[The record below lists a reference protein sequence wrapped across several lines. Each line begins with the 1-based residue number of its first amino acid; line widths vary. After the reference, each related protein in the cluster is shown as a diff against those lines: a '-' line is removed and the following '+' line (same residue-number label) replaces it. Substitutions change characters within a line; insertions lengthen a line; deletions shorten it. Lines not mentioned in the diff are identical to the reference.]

1 MITVLSKL
9 AYLVQLEQVV
19 AVEDCYPHV
28 AYLGLGQDIDHKSHL
43 PGVRKHKGERDLV
56 LVLFPL
62 CSTNTSSC
70 YFLMVHIPAKWFL
83 AFQSQWSLVQ
93 LPLRYRVHRCQQF
106 GGVVIPA
113 I

>member
-43 PGVRKHKGERDLV
+43 PGVRKHKERERLG
-56 LVLFPL
+56 F
-62 CSTNTSSC
+62 S
-70 YFLMVHIPAKWFL
+70 
-83 AFQSQWSLVQ
+83 
-93 LPLRYRVHRCQQF
+93 
-106 GGVVIPA
+106 VIS
-113 I
+113 IVFHQYK